1 MAVKILS
8 KDKVMDYEID
18 GTVFQY
24 KQMPGKELAHYE
36 RNAAQIIANKTVF
49 NIEGVN
55 LQILEWGLVGWKNL
69 LDSDGKDVAF
79 SKDLIQYLPGDV
91 RSKLAGLIRANHG
104 LTGDDEKKLESSF
117 SGS

>member
-8 KDKVMDYEID
+8 KDKVLDYEID

-24 KQMPGKELAHYE
+24 KQIPGKELAHYE

-55 LQILEWGLVGWKNL
+55 LQLLEWGLVGWKNL
-69 LDSDGKDVAF
+69 LDADGKEVSF
-79 SKDLIQYLPGDV
+79 NKDLIQYLPGDV
-91 RSKLAGLIRANHG
+91 RSRLVSLIRANHG
-104 LTGDDEKKLESSF
+104 LVGDDEKKLENSSN
-117 SGS
+117 GS